1 MRPLGL
7 GSRFHVN
14 EWRRY
19 HSGGADHVNRIGW
32 FRTPVTE
39 FPSSAPVAP
48 NDRGFFL
55 SNRGGE
61 ITDDGE
67 NQL

>member
-1 MRPLGL
+1 MLIVRAGF
-7 GSRFHVN
+7 GRQ
-14 EWRRY
+14 
-19 HSGGADHVNRIGW
+19 HSN
-32 FRTPVTE
+32 
-39 FPSSAPVAP
+39 FPASAPVVP

-67 NQL
+67 KQL